1 MTIFLKKSVRI
12 HQWLFVSLI
21 MRFSLAIV
29 IMLIAN
35 CLSVG
40 QTLKVMSYNLGL
52 DTPYDSVNQ
61 WPKRMDKVVALI
73 TKYNP
78 NIIGVQKALHHQL
91 QDLMKKLP
99 DYSYCGVGR
108 DDGKEMGE
116 YSAILFRN
124 SRFGLLHTD
133 TYWLSE
139 TPDLPGSKSWDAVIT
154 RVYTIG
160 RFYDRET
167 KKEFLMVNTHF
178 DHVGKIARAASSKL
192 IKAYLAGMK
201 AGGSTAPVIVSGDF
215 NSEPTEEP
223 YLNMVDERFKEL
235 ILFDSRPV
243 ASTAGTYCGF
253 KVGGMPCK
261 TIDFIFH
268 TKEWVARNYQVITD
282 NHGTYYPS
290 DHLPVLVD
298 FDLALEK

>member
-1 MTIFLKKSVRI
+1 
-12 HQWLFVSLI
+12 
-21 MRFSLAIV
+21 MRFLLGIV
-29 IMLIAN
+29 LVLVVQS
-35 CLSVG
+35 LSVG
-40 QTLKVMSYNLGL
+40 QTLKVMSYNLRFDNPDDG
-52 DTPYDSVNQ
+52 VNQ

-78 NIIGVQKALHHQL
+78 DIIGVQEALHHQI
-91 QDLMKKLP
+91 QDLLKKLP

-108 DDGKEMGE
+108 DDGKEKGE

-124 SRFGLLHTD
+124 SRFGLLDNHTH
-133 TYWLSE
+133 WLSE
-139 TPDLPGSKSWDAVIT
+139 TMGVPGSKSWDAAIT
-154 RVYTIG
+154 RIFTVA
-160 RFYDRET
+160 RFFDRDT
-167 KKEFLMVNTHF
+167 KEEFVMVNTHF
-178 DHVGKIARAASSKL
+178 DHIGKEARTQSAHL
-192 IKAYLAGMK
+192 IKAFILGYTGYGVNREGKKDM
-201 AGGSTAPVIVSGDF
+201 PIIISGDF

-223 YLNMVDERFKEL
+223 YLNMVDENVIDF
-235 ILFDSRPV
+235 ILYDSRPA

-282 NHGTYYPS
+282 NDGTYYPS

-298 FDLALEK
+298 FDLAVEK

>member
-1 MTIFLKKSVRI
+1 
-12 HQWLFVSLI
+12 
-21 MRFSLAIV
+21 MRFLLAIL
-29 IMLIAN
+29 LILVVQN
-35 CLSVG
+35 LSTG
-40 QTLKVMSYNLGL
+40 QTLKVMSYNLRL
-52 DTPYDSVNQ
+52 DTPVDGVNQ
-61 WPKRMDKVVALI
+61 WPNRVDKVVALI

-78 NIIGVQKALHHQL
+78 DIIGVQEALHHQL
-91 QDLMKKLP
+91 QDLLKKLP

-108 DDGKEMGE
+108 DDGKENGE

-124 SRFGLLHTD
+124 SRFGLLDTK

-139 TPDLPGSKSWDAVIT
+139 TMDLPGSKSWDAAIT
-154 RVYTIG
+154 RVFTTA
-160 RFYDRET
+160 RFFDRDT

-178 DHVGKIARAASSKL
+178 DHIGKVARSMSSLL
-192 IKAYLAGMK
+192 IKSYLAGMEGGANIDN
-201 AGGSTAPVIVSGDF
+201 AGPRIEIPIIVSGDF

-223 YLNMVDERFKEL
+223 YLNMVDEKMKDF
-235 ILFDSRPV
+235 ILYDSRPV
-243 ASTAGTYCGF
+243 ASTAGTFCGF
-253 KVGGMPCK
+253 KVGGIECK

-282 NHGTYYPS
+282 NDGTYYPS